1 MQENKQCFLL
11 SFSPGEEAHVSID
24 LRQDTIEAI
33 PYPGQAIG
41 MKETFLY
48 GGGVKIDMGWCD
60 KFAKGFACA
69 STSILSYYLSQY

>member
-1 MQENKQCFLL
+1 MRENKQCFLL
-11 SFSPGEEAHVSID
+11 SFSLGEEAHVSID

-48 GGGVKIDMGWCD
+48 GRGVIE
-60 KFAKGFACA
+60 
-69 STSILSYYLSQY
+69 SILEGKVMVEVKQP